1 MVGVAGKSKGCSTCR
16 KRKKGCDLARPNC
29 GQCVKSGHTCG
40 GYQKDLTFIHHKV
53 PRKVRL
59 QSAVPKGA
67 PQQAAASHR
76 HGLLWSATSDGV
88 SPTSSSAGEK
98 SSTASHSGWGR
109 SAALV
114 QNQNS
119 PSQSPPLQ
127 VLSPNLTLTA
137 LTSLHTSL
145 FNSFFLPRNSFTIKA
160 SFSPYG
166 HPANWTQFVPLL
178 LNNDPSLQ
186 LAYLAASCS
195 RIGHDNHD
203 DNLLASSKKFYGK
216 ALREVQRA
224 ISDPKRRYT
233 EETLLACSTLGLYEI
248 FEAQASA
255 SAQRG
260 STPNGWLSHSAGV
273 ARLLEARGPESYSTD
288 RGHPIFLHTRIFVII
303 RASTA
308 RKACFLSQPQWL
320 TIPWR
325 NHRKNMQHKLVDI
338 MVFMPVVLEMYDNV
352 QESSEADTEGRR
364 RGGKA
369 LLDKCAALNERLE
382 NWYTKLC
389 AEAKG
394 RPLWHTTPSDDPS
407 YPFPDLFSFHDH
419 NVGYT
424 IMLYWTCS
432 LMIQATMLQVYR
444 LLNETPGGFHEADE
458 LLEHINPRVHAVNI
472 AQSLPYFLV
481 PDMGALGPNLALF
494 PMGMAFAFLLA
505 PDRPSFAADTVALK
519 STGSMVS
526 SMIAGDGLHGDTP
539 TKDVAFWFGRLFAD
553 LNSRN
558 MPGGAFLAGLMKAVG
573 DRAAALDSR
582 PISGM

>member
-16 KRKKGCDLARPNC
+16 KRKKGCDLARPSC
-29 GQCVKSGHTCG
+29 GQCVKSGHACG

-59 QSAVPKGA
+59 QSSVPKVVSH
-67 PQQAAASHR
+67 QAATPLR
-76 HGLLWSATSDGV
+76 H
-88 SPTSSSAGEK
+88 SPSTSSSVDEK
-98 SSTASHSGWGR
+98 SSTASPHSEWDR
-109 SAALV
+109 SSSLA
-114 QNQNS
+114 QKYNS
-119 PSQSPPLQ
+119 SSRPPPLHE
-127 VLSPNLTLTA
+127 LPPNLTLTA
-137 LTSLHTSL
+137 LTTLHTSL
-145 FNSFFLPRNSFTIKA
+145 FNSFFLPRNSSTIKA

-195 RIGHDNHD
+195 RVGHDNHD
-203 DNLLASSKKFYGK
+203 DNLLASSKRFYGK
-216 ALREVQRA
+216 ALREVQRS

-233 EETLLACSTLGLYEI
+233 EETLLACSVLGLYEI
-248 FEAQASA
+248 FEAQTTALA
-255 SAQRG
+255 RRG
-260 STPNGWLSHSAGV
+260 STPNGWLSHAAGV

-288 RGHPIFLHTRIFVII
+288 RGHPIFLHTRVFVTI

-325 NHRKNMQHKLVDI
+325 NHPKNMQHKLVDI

-352 QESSEADTEGRR
+352 QESSGTDTEARR
-364 RGGKA
+364 CGGQA
-369 LLDKCAALNERLE
+369 LLDRCAILNERLE
-382 NWYTKLC
+382 NWYSQLC

-407 YPFPDLFSFHDH
+407 HPFPDLFSFDDH

-432 LMIQATMLQVYR
+432 LVMQVTMLQAYR
-444 LLNETPGGFHEADE
+444 LLIEATGDLHVAETLPNY
-458 LLEHINPRVHAVNI
+458 INPRAHAVNI
-472 AQSLPYFLV
+472 AQALPYFLV

-494 PMGMAFAFLLA
+494 PMGMAFAFFLA
-505 PDRPSFAADTVALK
+505 PNRPSFAADMVALK
-519 STGSMVS
+519 SAGSTVYD
-526 SMIAGDGLHGDTP
+526 MISGDGQLGDRS
-539 TKDVAFWFGRLFAD
+539 TKDVIVWFSRIFAD

-573 DRAAALDSR
+573 DRAAAIGSR
-582 PISGM
+582 PISQM

>member
-16 KRKKGCDLARPNC
+16 KRKKGCDLARPSC
-29 GQCVKSGHTCG
+29 GQCVKSGHPCG

-59 QSAVPKGA
+59 QSLPKKF
-67 PQQAAASHR
+67 PQQAGAPLAHSSS
-76 HGLLWSATSDGV
+76 WPATSDGV
-88 SPTSSSAGEK
+88 STSSSSADEK
-98 SSTASHSGWGR
+98 SSTASPHSGWDR

-114 QNQNS
+114 QKHPW
-119 PSQSPPLQ
+119 PSQSPPLCEMP
-127 VLSPNLTLTA
+127 PNLTLTA
-137 LTSLHTSL
+137 LTTLHTSL
-145 FNSFFLPRNSFTIKA
+145 FNSFFLPRNSFSIKN

-248 FEAQASA
+248 FESQTSAVAQP
-255 SAQRG
+255 G

-288 RGHPIFLHTRIFVII
+288 RGHPIFLHTRIFVTI

-325 NHRKNMQHKLVDI
+325 NHPKNMQHKLVDI
-338 MVFMPVVLEMYDNV
+338 MVFMPVVLEMYDKV
-352 QESSEADTEGRR
+352 QESSGADTEARR
-364 RGGKA
+364 RGGQA
-369 LLDKCAALNERLE
+369 LLERCDALNQRLGG
-382 NWYTKLC
+382 WYNQLC
-389 AEAKG
+389 AMAKG

-407 YPFPDLFSFHDH
+407 HPFPELISFDDH

-432 LMIQATMLQVYR
+432 LVMQVTMLQAYR
-444 LLNETPGGFHEADE
+444 LLNEATGDVHDAETLPN
-458 LLEHINPRVHAVNI
+458 HINPRAHAVNI
-472 AQSLPYFLV
+472 AQALPYFLV

-494 PMGMAFAFLLA
+494 PMGMAFAFFLT
-505 PDRPSFAADTVALK
+505 PNRPSFAADTVALK
-519 STGSMVS
+519 STGSMVYD
-526 SMIAGDGLHGDTP
+526 MIAGDGQLGDRS
-539 TKDVAFWFGRLFAD
+539 TKDVIFWFSRIFAD

-573 DRAAALDSR
+573 ERAAALDSR
-582 PISGM
+582 PISEM